1 MGVKHG
7 DEDTWGQPLVGDG
20 EMRGLAVPRATP
32 HDLPKTHVLVGRGS
46 LRYWTGMLLPPIGWF
61 YGLNLAY
68 MLVERAC
75 VTDGWRWA
83 PAAST
88 IFWLLVV
95 AAGGILSWINL
106 GRLGAR
112 RDTTQ
117 RPAVEGR
124 ARLMAL
130 LGVGGAMLFGAILVA
145 QLVASLVLDPCM
157 TA

>member
-1 MGVKHG
+1 MSL
-7 DEDTWGQPLVGDG
+7 DEDTWGQPLVGEG

-32 HDLPKTHVLVGRGS
+32 HDLPKTHQLEGRGS
-46 LRYWTGMLLPPIGWF
+46 IRYWAGMLMPAIGWF

-75 VTDGWRWA
+75 VREGWWWA

-88 IFWLLVV
+88 AFWLLVIV
-95 AAGGILSWINL
+95 AGGILSWINL
-106 GRLGAR
+106 GRLGER
-112 RDTTQ
+112 RATTQ
-117 RPAVEGR
+117 HPTVEGR

-130 LGVGGAMLFGAILVA
+130 LGVGGAFLFGAILLA
-145 QLVASLVLDPCM
+145 QLIASLVLDPCM

>member
-1 MGVKHG
+1 MQQRQQRCAWQLAG
-7 DEDTWGQPLVGDG
+7 LV
-20 EMRGLAVPRATP
+20 A
-32 HDLPKTHVLVGRGS
+32 
-46 LRYWTGMLLPPIGWF
+46 WQ
-61 YGLNLAY
+61 
-68 MLVERAC
+68 
-75 VTDGWRWA
+75 
-83 PAAST
+83 
-88 IFWLLVV
+88 
-95 AAGGILSWINL
+95 
-106 GRLGAR
+106 R